1 MLQVLDTKVLRL
13 ILGAQAKVPCEM
25 LYLETGALEFKHVI
39 NVRRLIY
46 LQNILKKHDKEIV
59 KKVYGA
65 QKKAPCTGDW
75 VILVEEDRLKYNIE
89 YSDEQIAELSD
100 DEFNKYVKK

>member
-1 MLQVLDTKVLRL
+1 M
-13 ILGAQAKVPCEM
+13 IG
-25 LYLETGALEFKHVI
+25 
-39 NVRRLIY
+39 VRRLIY

-59 KKVYGA
+59 KKVYVA

-89 YSDEQIAELSD
+89 YSDKQIAELSY
-100 DEFNKYVKK
+100 DEFKKYVKKKVRKQSFDDLKNIQNGHRKVKHIKI